1 MKNWGLNL
9 ISLIGII
16 LVLLKLT
23 GYISWSWWI
32 VTLPFWIGG
41 LFILFVGILLIGS
54 YIQRRNRY
62 KKLRKDK
69 WLP

>member
-54 YIQRRNRY
+54 YIQRRRRY
-62 KKLRKDK
+62 KELRKDK

>member
-32 VTLPFWIGG
+32 VTLPFWTGG
-41 LFILFVGILLIGS
+41 LLILFVGMLLIGS

>member
-9 ISLIGII
+9 VSLIGIL

-54 YIQRRNRY
+54 YIQRRRRY
-62 KKLRKDK
+62 KELRKDK

>member
-9 ISLIGII
+9 VSLIGII

-41 LFILFVGILLIGS
+41 LFILFVGMLLIGS

>member
-9 ISLIGII
+9 VSLIGII

-23 GYISWSWWI
+23 GYVSWSWWI

-54 YIQRRNRY
+54 YIQRRRRY
-62 KKLRKDK
+62 KELRKDK

>member
-9 ISLIGII
+9 VSLIGIL

-41 LFILFVGILLIGS
+41 LFILFVGMLLIGS

>member
-54 YIQRRNRY
+54 YIQRRRRY
-62 KKLRKDK
+62 KELRKDK
-69 WLP
+69 WLH